1 MEGDKI
7 VLGLKLPRMA
17 LIDLKIVRSLVC
29 CSFSWKTIW
38 SRPYIFW
45 WWVICTIVTI
55 QKTITKVK
63 FNVQLSCIVKEVSL
77 DFYDDNDN
85 DNDNNDNIYTG
96 GNLK

>member
-1 MEGDKI
+1 MVGNLYASI
-7 VLGLKLPRMA
+7 
-17 LIDLKIVRSLVC
+17 
-29 CSFSWKTIW
+29 
-38 SRPYIFW
+38 
-45 WWVICTIVTI
+45 TI

-85 DNDNNDNIYTG
+85 DNDNSDNIYTG